1 MSCSS
6 SAVYVASRSGLACC
20 GLYVADQ
27 PLADLACTLPR
38 ASACLYRYRRSRLGT
53 LGLGGDRREA
63 PRAPAIPLPVD
74 HSIPEKGLYQ
84 PKGKGLKCDVT
95 IGLSQF
101 YIRLRFG
108 PYGRFTV

>member
-1 MSCSS
+1 MYS
-6 SAVYVASRSGLACC
+6 
-20 GLYVADQ
+20 
-27 PLADLACTLPR
+27 

-108 PYGRFTV
+108 P

>member
-1 MSCSS
+1 M
-6 SAVYVASRSGLACC
+6 
-20 GLYVADQ
+20 
-27 PLADLACTLPR
+27 
-38 ASACLYRYRRSRLGT
+38 
-53 LGLGGDRREA
+53 GDRREA

-108 PYGRFTV
+108 P